1 MSKIN
6 LLDSQI
12 SNMIA
17 AGEVLERPASAVKEL
32 VENSIDAGASRIFV
46 EVEGSGKKLIRIID
60 NGSGMD
66 REDAKMAIIRHA
78 TSKIKEADDLNAIA
92 TLGFRGEALA
102 SICAVS
108 KVEIITKTENEA
120 EGTRLL
126 VEGGEIKE
134 IEDIGCNNGTIIS
147 ISDLFFN
154 TPARMKF
161 MKSDSTEMAYITET
175 MEKFIIANPKISF
188 KLTKDGKEV
197 FYSAG
202 DNNEISNIT
211 NIYKSEIAKNL
222 TPIDYHREN
231 ISITGFIGN
240 NQILRNN
247 RKHQMFFVNG
257 RIVRNKIFFS
267 AVDEALKERVV
278 TSKYPFLILNINI
291 STDSVDVNVHPT
303 KAEVKFS
310 DDRFIYV
317 NIFNAI
323 SGIYEIEGMEEKKPQ
338 KEEEVFE
345 PQSFIKTE
353 SFEEITPEPKLNVF
367 SKLKFTDKPAVSGYQ
382 KVSAPRFEAVVP
394 KMEETGLKYDGK
406 ISENREKELFSEEK
420 EEKSDIQPEYIADYK
435 IIGQLFDTY
444 IVIEKDEKMYLMDQ
458 HAAHERLIFD
468 RISASIEKGEKYSQ
482 PLITPFIYDVSPT
495 EHSVIGENLDLFKKI
510 GFDIELFTDTSI
522 AVREIPAEIDKDDIS
537 DTVLEICENVRNNK
551 VSVATEKYQRAVYTM
566 ACKAAIKAN
575 RSLTDAEIKKL
586 VSDVLIV
593 QRANTCPHGRPL
605 FISYSK
611 YEIEKQFKRA

>member
-66 REDAKMAIIRHA
+66 REDAKLAIIRHA
-78 TSKIKEADDLNAIA
+78 TSKIKEANDLNAIA

-108 KVEIITKTENEA
+108 RVEIITKTENET
-120 EGTRLL
+120 EGTRLV

-134 IEDIGCNNGTIIS
+134 IEDIGCNNGTIIT

-175 MEKFIIANPKISF
+175 MERFIIANPKISF

-222 TPIDYHREN
+222 TPIDYQREN

-310 DDRFIYV
+310 DDRFVYV

-323 SGIYEIEGMEEKKPQ
+323 SEIYEIKGMEEKKPE
-338 KEEEVFE
+338 KREEEFE

-353 SFEEITPEPKLNVF
+353 SFEEKAPEPKLNVF
-367 SKLKFTDKPAVSGYQ
+367 SKLKFTEKPAVSGYQ
-382 KVSAPRFEAVVP
+382 KVEAPRFEAVVP
-394 KMEETGLKYDGK
+394 KMEITELKYDSA
-406 ISENREKELFSEEK
+406 ITTAPETDLFEEK
-420 EEKSDIQPEYIADYK
+420 KEDPKSDI
-435 IIGQLFDTY
+435 
-444 IVIEKDEKMYLMDQ
+444 
-458 HAAHERLIFD
+458 
-468 RISASIEKGEKYSQ
+468 
-482 PLITPFIYDVSPT
+482 
-495 EHSVIGENLDLFKKI
+495 
-510 GFDIELFTDTSI
+510 
-522 AVREIPAEIDKDDIS
+522 
-537 DTVLEICENVRNNK
+537 
-551 VSVATEKYQRAVYTM
+551 
-566 ACKAAIKAN
+566 
-575 RSLTDAEIKKL
+575 
-586 VSDVLIV
+586 
-593 QRANTCPHGRPL
+593 
-605 FISYSK
+605 
-611 YEIEKQFKRA
+611 